1 LRARYGFS
9 LPCDRVRAAVDE
21 NFVAWDTPLRDG
33 QTVVFIPPVAGG

>member
-9 LPCDRVRAAVDE
+9 LPRDRVRAAVDE